1 MQCPFSIW
9 RRPAELLALLLKF
22 DRGLDH
28 LSDLTTHAWVPLA
41 LSPLALG
48 MVRAYPRREVVHFCI
63 GLLCWGVISLIAPSL
78 FDPSFGA
85 LALAAL
91 CVGLELIALV
101 IRPGEHSWVK
111 HAGLGEPDLLPI
123 VRGWSLRRRRA
134 LRFACGP
141 DRGFRDGHRVTRR
154 SVRRP
159 SGHTAGLVGD
169 AGGNRSGRGPSRA
182 RSAGFP
188 AVRLLGC

>member
-1 MQCPFSIW
+1 MPLFNL
-9 RRPAELLALLLKF
+9 AAAGGLLALLLKF

-48 MVRAYPRREVVHFCI
+48 MVRAYPRREVVHLSV
-63 GLLCWGVISLIAPSL
+63 GLLCWGVVSLIAPSL

-101 IRPGEHSWVK
+101 IRPGEHSWVQ
-111 HAGLGEPDLLPI
+111 
-123 VRGWSLRRRRA
+123 
-134 LRFACGP
+134 
-141 DRGFRDGHRVTRR
+141 
-154 SVRRP
+154 
-159 SGHTAGLVGD
+159 
-169 AGGNRSGRGPSRA
+169 RSGSGRA
-182 RSAGFP
+182 
-188 AVRLLGC
+188 